1 MICAKRPS
9 PSHTPRVAVLL
20 ESSTSGGQLAQRG
33 IVDYVRRH
41 RWWSIDVKPLS
52 WYERQRLPRGWKG
65 DGIIGR
71 VRTPALARQLNAIG
85 VPVINVS
92 YLTFRGS
99 RIYQVAADQR
109 AIGQMGAEHL
119 MSRGFRHFAYC
130 GPVSYPYY
138 VDRIGEAFG
147 GHVSSA
153 GFSFGSYEQPAPEKV
168 ERSWRLQER
177 SLGRWLQGLP
187 KPLGVLAWNSHRGHQ
202 VIEACRTFGLRVPA
216 EVAVLSAINDDLMC
230 EITEPALSAIDHDPW
245 RIGYSAAE
253 LLDRLM
259 LGENPPA
266 QPLLFA
272 PASIVARQSTD
283 SLAIDDAP
291 IATALQFI
299 MRHAHEPIGVGSVV
313 EASCLSRRSLEL
325 RFGRCVGRS
334 PAAEIRRLRID
345 RAKRLLLD
353 TDLTVGRIAESS
365 GFMSQEV
372 MSRAFRRELA
382 TTPVAFRSAARNP
395 GWAGETRIIH

>member
-1 MICAKRPS
+1 MMIRAKRPS

-33 IVDYVRRH
+33 IVDYTRRH
-41 RWWSIDVKPLS
+41 RRWSIYVKPQS

-99 RIYQVAADQR
+99 RIHNVAADQR
-109 AIGQMGAEHL
+109 VIGEMGAEHL
-119 MSRGFRHFAYC
+119 LSRGFRHFAYC
-130 GPVSYPYY
+130 GSISYPYY

-147 GHVSSA
+147 GKVSGA
-153 GFSFGSYEQPAPEKV
+153 GCAFAWYEQPAPGKV
-168 ERSWRLQER
+168 DRNWTLEER
-177 SLGRWLQGLP
+177 SLGRWLQGLT

-202 VIEACRTFGLRVPA
+202 VIEACRAYGMRVPA

-230 EITEPALSAIDHDPW
+230 EITEPPLSAIDHNPW
-245 RIGYSAAE
+245 LIGYSAAE

-259 LGENPPA
+259 MGQNPPP
-266 QPLLFA
+266 QPLLLA
-272 PASIVARQSTD
+272 PSGIVARQSTD

-299 MRHAHEPIGVGSVV
+299 MRHAHELIGVDDVV
-313 EASCLSRRSLEL
+313 QASALSRRSLEM
-325 RFGRCVGRS
+325 RFSRWVGRS

-345 RAKRLLLD
+345 RAKRLLIE
-353 TDLTVGRIAESS
+353 TELTVGRIAESS

-382 TTPVAFRSAARNP
+382 TTPMAYRHAVRDPRP
-395 GWAGETRIIH
+395 GG